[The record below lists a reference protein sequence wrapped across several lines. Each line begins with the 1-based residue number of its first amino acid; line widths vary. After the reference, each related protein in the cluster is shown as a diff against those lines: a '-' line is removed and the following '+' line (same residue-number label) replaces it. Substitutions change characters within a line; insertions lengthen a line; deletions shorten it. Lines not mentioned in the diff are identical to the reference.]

1 MIETWRFKEMNWKK
15 LLLVAIVAGGVVF
28 ATVPRSNAGVAIGIG
43 LGFPV
48 VYPYPYYGYP
58 YRYPYPYYGYYGPS
72 AYVGPSFY
80 WSNGHRIYYRG
91 YRRGYHRHWR

>member
-1 MIETWRFKEMNWKK
+1 MNWKK
-15 LLLVAIVAGGVVF
+15 LLLVAIVAGGVAF
-28 ATVPRSNAGVAIGIG
+28 ATVPRSNAGVSIGIG

-48 VYPYPYYGYP
+48 VYPYPYYRYP

>member
-15 LLLVAIVAGGVVF
+15 LLLVAIVAGGFAF

-43 LGFPV
+43 LGFPG

-58 YRYPYPYYGYYGPS
+58 YAYPYPYYGYYGPS
-72 AYVGPSFY
+72 VYAGPSFY
-80 WSNGHRIYYRG
+80 WSHGHRVYFRNHRSFH
-91 YRRGYHRHWR
+91 RRVR